1 MTTPVRRRPARPGP
15 RAAALV
21 VAALAATVGLAA
33 CTGAPE
39 APETPAPV
47 VTVSGDF
54 GGVPTLTYTPPLTF
68 PDRRSA
74 VVWEGDGPEITDG
87 ATVLLDLLAEDASD
101 GSSVMNTHDSLPEV
115 YTFDE
120 TLLGPSLYDLLD
132 GHRAGARLLLTETS
146 NSTPLALV
154 VDVLAGRASGEVVAN
169 DDASLPSVTLGA
181 DGAPTVKIP
190 QDVDPPTAVV
200 ARTLVR
206 GERDQVTDG
215 QTAIVQYTAVAWSTG
230 EVIDTTWS
238 RGRAP
243 FVTLVGDSKPVAAW
257 NLGLIEQ
264 RVGSQVLI
272 VAPPSAAY
280 GGTDSPWADETVV
293 YIVDILHASTLVAPD
308 VEPNGSDEVTD
319 GSDDEG
325 TKPGEEKP

>member
-1 MTTPVRRRPARPGP
+1 MTTPPRRRARR
-15 RAAALV
+15 RAVTLA
-21 VAALAATVGLAA
+21 VAACGASLGLVA
-33 CTGAPE
+33 CTDEPT

-47 VTVSGDF
+47 VAVSGEF

-74 VVWEGDGPEITDG
+74 VVWEGDGPAITDG
-87 ATVLLDLLAEDASD
+87 STVLLDLLAEDASD
-101 GSSVMNTHDSLPEV
+101 GSSVMNTHDSLPET

-120 TLLGPSLYDLLD
+120 TFLGPSLYDLLK

-154 VDVLAGRASGEVVAN
+154 VDVLAGRASGDAVPN
-169 DDASLPSVTLGA
+169 DDPALPDVTLGP
-181 DGAPTVKIP
+181 DGAPTVTIP
-190 QDVDPPTAVV
+190 QDTDPPASVV
-200 ARTLVR
+200 VRTLVR

-243 FVTLVGDSKPVAAW
+243 FVTLVGDSKPVDAW
-257 NLGLIEQ
+257 NQGLIEQ

-293 YIVDILHASTLVAPD
+293 YVVDILHASTLVAPD
-308 VEPNGSDEVTD
+308 VDKQDSDEATAE
-319 GSDDEG
+319 SDDG
-325 TKPGEEKP
+325 GEQTS

>member
-1 MTTPVRRRPARPGP
+1 VTTSSRRRGP

-21 VAALAATVGLAA
+21 AGALGATLGLVACAGEPD
-33 CTGAPE
+33 AP
-39 APETPAPV
+39 ATPAPV
-47 VTVSGDF
+47 VAVSGTF
-54 GGVPTLTYTPPLTF
+54 GGVPTLTYTPPLEF

-74 VVWEGDGPEITDG
+74 VVWEGDGPEVTDG

-132 GHRAGARLLLTETS
+132 GQRAGARLLLTETS
-146 NSTPLALV
+146 NGTPLALV
-154 VDVLAGRASGEVVAN
+154 VDVLAGRASGEAVAS
-169 DDASLPSVTLGA
+169 DDPALPAVTLGA
-181 DGAPTVKIP
+181 DGAPSVRIP
-190 QDVDPPTAVV
+190 EGTDPPTGVV

-206 GERDQVTDG
+206 GDRDQVRDG
-215 QTAIVQYTAVAWSTG
+215 QTVIVQYTAVAWSTG

-238 RGRAP
+238 PGRAP

-257 NLGLIEQ
+257 NQGLIEQ
-264 RVGSQVLI
+264 RVGSQVLV

-293 YIVDILHASTLVAPD
+293 YVVDILYAGTLVAPD
-308 VEPNGSDEVTD
+308 VEPFGGDEVTD
-319 GSDDEG
+319 DPGTEG
-325 TKPGEEKP
+325 EQPSRGEP